1 MTQRPSLFT
10 LINYCAIVFS
20 FALMF
25 ASGWLTACDGFYD
38 ASACW
43 LSHMKTI
50 NHWPLILIMRHWSK
64 RSSFLC
70 VQTNCICQ

>member
-10 LINYCAIVFS
+10 VHSLISYYCAIVFS

-25 ASGWLTACDGFYD
+25 ANGWFAACDGLCG

-43 LSHMKTI
+43 LSHMKQETI
-50 NHWPLILIMRHWSK
+50 TIYCQFKTFKN
-64 RSSFLC
+64 
-70 VQTNCICQ
+70 QTQVWI